1 MCTVKLI
8 YVNPLSR
15 LSLQYHKKRSEFW
28 MVVTGIAHVQVDN
41 RFYVLKE
48 GQTIEIPK
56 NTRHRIEAK
65 ETKCVIL
72 EISYGTFDEDDIVR
86 LEDDYKRKTT
96 SPSTHK
102 H

>member
-56 NTRHRIEAK
+56 NTRHRMRNSRN
-65 ETKCVIL
+65 IL
-72 EISYGTFDEDDIVR
+72 RHVR
-86 LEDDYKRKTT
+86 
-96 SPSTHK
+96 
-102 H
+102 